1 MKLWG
6 GRFTSDTDKLAEHFH
21 SSISFDKRLYR
32 EDIEGS
38 LAHAKML
45 GDHRQG
51 QHGILILLLHIRI
64 NLAAQVIRMPGV
76 PVHAFLATLQNG
88 GFVQGKE
95 FLRFGVTVE
104 GKIRGVKFRIQI
116 LLDFQVCAG

>member
-38 LAHAKML
+38 LAHAKMWAIVEL
-45 GDHRQG
+45 F
-51 QHGILILLLHIRI
+51 LK
-64 NLAAQVIRMPGV
+64 RMPNKSV
-76 PVHAFLATLQNG
+76 PA
-88 GFVQGKE
+88 
-95 FLRFGVTVE
+95 
-104 GKIRGVKFRIQI
+104 
-116 LLDFQVCAG
+116 